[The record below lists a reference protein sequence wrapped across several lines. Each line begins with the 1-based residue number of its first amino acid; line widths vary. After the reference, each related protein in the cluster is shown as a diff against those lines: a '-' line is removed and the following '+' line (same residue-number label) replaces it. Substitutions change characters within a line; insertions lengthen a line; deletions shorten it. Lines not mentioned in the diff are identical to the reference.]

1 MKYTNQQRNVHRHES
16 QVPEAISGLR
26 MTRARRGI
34 IHILGS
40 SEVPMAVEEVLTA
53 LRRSDQRVVLSTVYR
68 NLDSL
73 TAHGAVRRLLL
84 ADGDRALFELASG
97 PHRHYAVCLKCHL
110 VVPLG
115 GCPVEEFVRDTGKRL
130 DFDVTDH
137 DLVLYGYCHN
147 CKSGEESG
155 HKRQTAD

>member
-1 MKYTNQQRNVHRHES
+1 MDQQRHAHQYES
-16 QVPEAISGLR
+16 QVPDAISGLR

-34 IHILGS
+34 INILGS
-40 SEVPMAVEEVLTA
+40 SAVPMAAEEVLGA
-53 LRRSDQRVVLSTVYR
+53 LRKSDERVVLSTVYR

-84 ADGDRALFELASG
+84 ADGDHALFELASS
-97 PHRHYAVCLKCHL
+97 PHRHYAVCLKCHV
-110 VVPLG
+110 VVPVV
-115 GCPVEEFVRDTGKRL
+115 GCPVEKFIRDTGKRL

-147 CKSGEESG
+147 CKPREESG
-155 HKRQTAD
+155 HTEQKAD